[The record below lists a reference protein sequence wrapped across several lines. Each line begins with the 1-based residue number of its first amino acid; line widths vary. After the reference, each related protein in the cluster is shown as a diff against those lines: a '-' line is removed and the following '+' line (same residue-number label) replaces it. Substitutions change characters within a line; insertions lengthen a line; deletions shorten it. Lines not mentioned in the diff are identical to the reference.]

1 MRTSRRAFVAA
12 SAAVFGAAARGRVL
26 GANDRLRLGV
36 IGTGPRGQWLMK
48 ALQRIA
54 AGEIEFVAVC
64 DVYDV
69 RRNEAARIAGGAV
82 EQYLDYRSV
91 LERRDV
97 DAVIVATPDHWHG
110 RITVDALNAGK
121 DVYVE
126 KPMVHFPKEGQAV
139 VRAARANRRV
149 VQVGTQGRGLPNL
162 IEAKRK
168 YIDTGIMGKVGL
180 ARTWYTSNT
189 GYIRTAPPGF
199 ERKPEGL
206 DWERWLGPARKVP
219 WNPEIYFSPYKW
231 LHYDGGM
238 IMGIAIHVVDSAH
251 HWLSLRH
258 PVAAVAAGGIYYY
271 KDGRDT
277 PDTVSFILEYPQE
290 LILTFTAEC
299 LTAPGVRTS
308 AGVELR
314 GTGGTLTA
322 GRYSHEFGYTYTPN
336 DKFSKEPAASVSFPP
351 VNAENIL
358 RDWLDR
364 IRDRKRT
371 TANEEEAYYS
381 TMACFMAAEALRTR
395 SRVTW
400 DRKWDLPA

>member
-1 MRTSRRAFVAA
+1 MQSTRRFFLGSATAA
-12 SAAVFGAAARGRVL
+12 SAARVL
-26 GANDRLRLGV
+26 GASDRIRIGV
-36 IGTGPRGQWLMK
+36 IGTGGRGQWLMK

-54 AGEIEFVAVC
+54 GNEIQFVAVC

-69 RRNEAARIAGGAV
+69 RRNEAAKIAGGEA
-82 EQYLDYRSV
+82 EQYLDYRQV
-91 LERRDV
+91 LERKDV
-97 DAVIVATPDHWHG
+97 DAVIIATPDHWHATM
-110 RITVDALNAGK
+110 TVDALNAGK

-126 KPMVHFPKEGQAV
+126 KPMVHFPKDGQAI
-139 VRAARANRRV
+139 VRAARANRRI
-149 VQVGTQGRGLPNL
+149 VQVGMQGRGMSNFV
-162 IEAKRK
+162 EAKKR

-206 DWERWLGPARKVP
+206 DWNRWLGPGPKVP

-231 LHYDGGM
+231 LHYMGGM

-251 HWLSLRH
+251 HWLSLRK
-258 PVAAVAAGGIYYY
+258 PLAAVAGGGIYYY

-277 PDTVSFILEYPQE
+277 PDVVSFILEYPE
-290 LILTFTAEC
+290 EVIVTFTAEC

-314 GTGGTLTA
+314 GTGGTLWA
-322 GRYSHEFGYTYTPN
+322 ERYVQDYGYIYTPN
-336 DKFSKEPAASVSFPP
+336 TKFSKEPPAAVRFKPE
-351 VNAENIL
+351 NAENIL

-371 TANEEEAYYS
+371 VANEEEGYYS
-381 TMACFMAAEALRTR
+381 SVACFMAAQALRTR

-400 DRKWDLPA
+400 DRRWDLPA